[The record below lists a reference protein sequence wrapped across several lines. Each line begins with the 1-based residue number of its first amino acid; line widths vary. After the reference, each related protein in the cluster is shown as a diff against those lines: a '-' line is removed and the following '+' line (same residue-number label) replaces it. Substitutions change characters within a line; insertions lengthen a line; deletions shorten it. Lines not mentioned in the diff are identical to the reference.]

1 MRRWFWLL
9 GVLVLVGIGAGV
21 YFLRPVTGP
30 ARDLTL
36 IGNVERGNDL
46 ILLGGCVA
54 CHTDSAGGRAFLSG
68 GSGLQTPFGTF
79 VPPNITSD
87 PNAGIGDWTLA
98 QFSDA
103 MSNGIGPQGHL
114 YPVFPYENYTL
125 MSDQEIVDLYA
136 ALMATEPVSEPAA
149 ESQIPFP
156 FNLRL
161 AMAGWQN
168 LFFAPARFAPETG
181 RSDTYNRGKYL
192 AYGPAHCV
200 ACHTPRNA
208 LGALEWDKALTGSP
222 LPSPARRCSKKA
234 TTSRPWHRPWP
245 TASPPASMCWADRW
259 AKSSRT
265 ALRNGPTRI
274 ARRSRNICWRSD
286 QAPARMASA
295 SFSVMVV
302 WCSQFPSV
310 SG

>member
-9 GVLVLVGIGAGV
+9 GVLVVVCIGAGV

-168 LFFAPARFAPETG
+168 LFFAPARFVPETG

-200 ACHTPRNA
+200 ACHTPRNG
-208 LGALEWDKALTGSP
+208 LGALEWDKALAGSP
-222 LPSPARRCSKKA
+222 GGTGGRAPALTREALLEEGYDAA
-234 TTSRPWHRPWP
+234 TLAQTLADGFTPGFDVLGGSMGEVIKDGTSQW
-245 TASPPASMCWADRW
+245 TDADR
-259 AKSSRT
+259 A
-265 ALRNGPTRI
+265 AI
-274 ARRSRNICWRSD
+274 AEYLL
-286 QAPARMASA
+286 AE
-295 SFSVMVV
+295 
-302 WCSQFPSV
+302 
-310 SG
+310 

>member
-9 GVLVLVGIGAGV
+9 GVLVVVCIGAGV

-136 ALMATEPVSEPAA
+136 ALMATEPVSEPAG

-208 LGALEWDKALTGSP
+208 LGALEWDKALAGSP
-222 LPSPARRCSKKA
+222 GGTGGRAPALTRAALLEEGYDVA
-234 TTSRPWHRPWP
+234 TLAQTLADGFTPGFDVLGGSMGEVIKDGTSQW
-245 TASPPASMCWADRW
+245 TDADR
-259 AKSSRT
+259 A
-265 ALRNGPTRI
+265 AI
-274 ARRSRNICWRSD
+274 AEYLL
-286 QAPARMASA
+286 AE
-295 SFSVMVV
+295 
-302 WCSQFPSV
+302 
-310 SG
+310 